1 MTKEERLNIKIENK
15 EQITL
20 SNSSEFVKLTGI
32 IVSLLSLISVG
43 LILYFFKIKIE
54 SILLIFT
61 FLIVYLL
68 FIVQLKE
75 YVSASIKDE
84 MLITKNIFNT
94 KKITSIKS
102 IKSISSKTLFNVDFT
117 KVTYKLD
124 GTKYSIRIIQK
135 IDSEHLKNEEIIK
148 TILKIAC

>member
-15 EQITL
+15 EQIRL
-20 SNSSEFVKLTGI
+20 SNSSEFIKLTAI
-32 IVSLLSLISVG
+32 IVSMLSLIFVG

-75 YVSASIKDE
+75 FVSASIKDE

-94 KKITSIKS
+94 KKITSLKS
-102 IKSISSKTLFNVDFT
+102 IKSISSKTLFNLDFT

-148 TILKIAC
+148 TILKIAF

>member
-20 SNSSEFVKLTGI
+20 SNSSEFVKLTAI
-32 IVSLLSLISVG
+32 FVSLLSLISVG

-94 KKITSIKS
+94 KKITSLKS

>member
-20 SNSSEFVKLTGI
+20 SNSSEFVKLTAI
-32 IVSLLSLISVG
+32 IVSLLILISVG

>member
-1 MTKEERLNIKIENK
+1 MTKEERLNIKIANK

-20 SNSSEFVKLTGI
+20 SNSSEFIKLTAI
-32 IVSLLSLISVG
+32 IVSILILISTG

>member
-20 SNSSEFVKLTGI
+20 SNSSEFVKLTSI
-32 IVSLLSLISVG
+32 FVSLLSFISVG

>member
-20 SNSSEFVKLTGI
+20 SNSSEFVKLTAI
-32 IVSLLSLISVG
+32 IVSLLCLIFVS

-75 YVSASIKDE
+75 FVSASIKDE

>member
-20 SNSSEFVKLTGI
+20 SNSSEFVKLTAI

-135 IDSEHLKNEEIIK
+135 IDSEHLKNDEIIK

>member
-20 SNSSEFVKLTGI
+20 SNSSEFVKLTAI
-32 IVSLLSLISVG
+32 IVSLLSLIFVS

-75 YVSASIKDE
+75 FVSASIKDE

-102 IKSISSKTLFNVDFT
+102 IKSISSKTLFNLDFT

>member
-1 MTKEERLNIKIENK
+1 MTKEERLNIKIKNK
-15 EQITL
+15 EQIRL
-20 SNSSEFVKLTGI
+20 SNSSEFVKLTAI
-32 IVSLLSLISVG
+32 IVSIFSLISVS
-43 LILYFFKIKIE
+43 LFIYFFKIKIE
-54 SILLIFT
+54 SILIIFT
-61 FLIVYLL
+61 FLTVYLL

-94 KKITSIKS
+94 KKITSLKS
-102 IKSISSKTLFNVDFT
+102 IKTISSKTLFNLDFT

>member
-20 SNSSEFVKLTGI
+20 SNSSEFVKLTAI
-32 IVSLLSLISVG
+32 IVSLLSFISVG

>member
-20 SNSSEFVKLTGI
+20 SNSSEFVKLTAI

-94 KKITSIKS
+94 KKITSLKS
-102 IKSISSKTLFNVDFT
+102 IKSISSKTLFNIDFT

>member
-1 MTKEERLNIKIENK
+1 MTKQERLNIKIKNK

-20 SNSSEFVKLTGI
+20 SNSSELVKFAAI

-43 LILYFFKIKIE
+43 IVIFFFKIKIE

-61 FLIVYLL
+61 FLLIYLL

-94 KKITSIKS
+94 KKITSLKS
-102 IKSISSKTLFNVDFT
+102 IKSISSKTLFSIEFT

-148 TILKIAC
+148 TILKIAS

>member
-32 IVSLLSLISVG
+32 IVSLLSLISVSI
-43 LILYFFKIKIE
+43 ILYIFKIKIE

-61 FLIVYLL
+61 FLILYLL

>member
-20 SNSSEFVKLTGI
+20 SNSSEFVKLTAI

-94 KKITSIKS
+94 KKITSLKS

>member
-20 SNSSEFVKLTGI
+20 SNSSEFVKLTAI
-32 IVSLLSLISVG
+32 IVSLLCLIFVS

-61 FLIVYLL
+61 FLILYLL
-68 FIVQLKE
+68 FIAQLKE
-75 YVSASIKDE
+75 FVSASIKDE
-84 MLITKNIFNT
+84 MLITKNIFNI
-94 KKITSIKS
+94 KKITSLKS
-102 IKSISSKTLFNVDFT
+102 IKSISSKTLFNLNCT

-124 GTKYSIRIIQK
+124 GTKYSIRIIKK

-148 TILKIAC
+148 SILKIAS

>member
-20 SNSSEFVKLTGI
+20 SNSSEFVKLTAI
-32 IVSLLSLISVG
+32 IVSLLCLIFVS